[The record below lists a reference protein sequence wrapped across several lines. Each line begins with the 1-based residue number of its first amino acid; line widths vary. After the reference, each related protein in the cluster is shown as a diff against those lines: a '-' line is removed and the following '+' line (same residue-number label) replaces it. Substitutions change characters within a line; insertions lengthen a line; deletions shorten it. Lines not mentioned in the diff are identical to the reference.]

1 MIRRPGGINRQ
12 TLMFDLVVDQ
22 TDAKAL
28 EGDVTFY
35 LHPTLA
41 EPVYV
46 VRATDGR
53 TTLEDCH
60 AYGAFTVGIS
70 ADRGKTKLELDIA
83 TDEKLPAW
91 FRRR

>member
-1 MIRRPGGINRQ
+1 MIRFC
-12 TLMFDLVVDQ
+12 LVDQ
-22 TDAKAL
+22 TDAKPL

-35 LHPTLA
+35 LHPTFA

-46 VRATDGR
+46 VRATNGR
-53 TTLEDCH
+53 AILEECH

-70 ADRGKTKLELDIA
+70 ANQGKTKLELDLA